1 VFFQARTMHEVV
13 RVPAPSRA
21 VPDARFTVNGW
32 INSA

>member
-13 RVPAPSRA
+13 RAQVPSRA
-21 VPDARFTVNGW
+21 FADARFTVNGW